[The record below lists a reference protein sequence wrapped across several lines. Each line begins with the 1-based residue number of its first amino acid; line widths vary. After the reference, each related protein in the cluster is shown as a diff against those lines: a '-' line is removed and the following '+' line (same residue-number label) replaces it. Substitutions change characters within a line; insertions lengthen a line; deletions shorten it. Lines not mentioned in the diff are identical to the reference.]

1 MPSRLRYQQNLE
13 PITTGTVR
21 PSFTQPP
28 QKKQKMSLTQTY
40 YIASSARAKLGKEA
54 CRPDHNLR
62 LLVGHANLLDSLM
75 LELQDA
81 EREQEAWFNQSVQKA
96 QKAEEPRHIQWA
108 DTIVEEEGEEDDDEE
123 ADESDSDSDF
133 DEEDFQ
139 MLSQIRS
146 IRQAPVQVL
155 TQEFE
160 DDEEE
165 YYDEEEDEPELA
177 LVRTQSH
184 SANPPELVDD
194 SDSEDDSP
202 PSSPPQPNFEI
213 NLFDE
218 KQAASISEGALIDDT
233 FYIRERN
240 APLIAAY

>member
-1 MPSRLRYQQNLE
+1 MPSKLRFQE
-13 PITTGTVR
+13 SFESISAGIVR
-21 PSFTQPP
+21 PSITQPPP

-40 YIASSARAKLGKEA
+40 YIASSARAKLGREA

-75 LELQDA
+75 LDLQDA
-81 EREQEAWFNQSVQKA
+81 EREQEAWFNQTVQKA
-96 QKAEEPRHIQWA
+96 QKADEPKHSQWA
-108 DTIVEEEGEEDDDEE
+108 DTIVEEDDYEDDEE
-123 ADESDSDSDF
+123 ADDSDSDSEF
-133 DEEDFQ
+133 DEEDFR

-146 IRQAPVQVL
+146 IRQAPVDVSSEEL
-155 TQEFE
+155 
-160 DDEEE
+160 DEEE

-194 SDSEDDSP
+194 SDSEDDTP
-202 PSSPPQPNFEI
+202 PASPPQPNFDMD
-213 NLFDE
+213 LFDE
-218 KQAASISEGALIDDT
+218 KRDSSISEDALIDDT
-233 FYIRERN
+233 FYIRERD

>member
-1 MPSRLRYQQNLE
+1 M
-13 PITTGTVR
+13 
-21 PSFTQPP
+21 
-28 QKKQKMSLTQTY
+28 
-40 YIASSARAKLGKEA
+40 
-54 CRPDHNLR
+54 
-62 LLVGHANLLDSLM
+62 
-75 LELQDA
+75 
-81 EREQEAWFNQSVQKA
+81 QKA

-108 DTIVEEEGEEDDDEE
+108 DTIVEEDDEE
-123 ADESDSDSDF
+123 DEEEEDADDSDSDSEF

-146 IRQAPVQVL
+146 IRQAPVSISS
-155 TQEFE
+155 QEL
-160 DDEEE
+160 DDDE

-202 PSSPPQPNFEI
+202 PASPPQPNFDI
-213 NLFDE
+213 DLYDE
-218 KQAASISEGALIDDT
+218 KQAASISEEALIGDT
-233 FYIRERN
+233 FYIQERN